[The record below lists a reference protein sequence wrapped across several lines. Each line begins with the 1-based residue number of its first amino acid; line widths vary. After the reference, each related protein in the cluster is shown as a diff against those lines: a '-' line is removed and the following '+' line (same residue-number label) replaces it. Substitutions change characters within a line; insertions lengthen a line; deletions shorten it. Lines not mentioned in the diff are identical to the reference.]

1 MKKVTESVKNSE
13 RRRAVLGI
21 MEGASGE
28 RDPLPSIKPSSE
40 SPAIENEENY
50 EQPRT
55 NNNNTVRT
63 GLRRLEKCLDISSYS
78 TKFFMMLGVLVI

>member
-50 EQPRT
+50 KQPRT
-55 NNNNTVRT
+55 NNNTVRT
-63 GLRRLEKCLDISSYS
+63 GLRRLEKCHRFDISSYS
-78 TKFFMMLGVLVI
+78 L

>member
-28 RDPLPSIKPSSE
+28 RNPLPSIKLSSE
-40 SPAIENEENY
+40 PPAIENEENY

-55 NNNNTVRT
+55 NNNTVRT
-63 GLRRLEKCLDISSYS
+63 GLRRLEKCHRFDISSYS
-78 TKFFMMLGVLVI
+78 L

>member
-50 EQPRT
+50 EQPKT
-55 NNNNTVRT
+55 NNNTVRT
-63 GLRRLEKCLDISSYS
+63 GLRRLEKCRRLDISSFS
-78 TKFFMMLGVLVI
+78 I

>member
-1 MKKVTESVKNSE
+1 MTKVTESVKNSE

-28 RDPLPSIKPSSE
+28 RDPLPSVKPSSE

-55 NNNNTVRT
+55 NNNTVRT
-63 GLRRLEKCLDISSYS
+63 GLRRLEKCHRLDISSYS
-78 TKFFMMLGVLVI
+78 T

>member
-40 SPAIENEENY
+40 YPAIENEENY

-55 NNNNTVRT
+55 NNNTVRT
-63 GLRRLEKCLDISSYS
+63 GLRRLEKCHRLDISSY
-78 TKFFMMLGVLVI
+78 LV

>member
-28 RDPLPSIKPSSE
+28 RDPLPSVKTSSE

-50 EQPRT
+50 EQPKT
-55 NNNNTVRT
+55 NNNTVRT
-63 GLRRLEKCLDISSYS
+63 GLRRLEKCHCLDISSFS
-78 TKFFMMLGVLVI
+78 I

>member
-13 RRRAVLGI
+13 RRAVLEI

-28 RDPLPSIKPSSE
+28 RNPLPPIKPSSE

-55 NNNNTVRT
+55 NNNTVRT
-63 GLRRLEKCLDISSYS
+63 GLRRLEKCHRFDISSFS
-78 TKFFMMLGVLVI
+78 I